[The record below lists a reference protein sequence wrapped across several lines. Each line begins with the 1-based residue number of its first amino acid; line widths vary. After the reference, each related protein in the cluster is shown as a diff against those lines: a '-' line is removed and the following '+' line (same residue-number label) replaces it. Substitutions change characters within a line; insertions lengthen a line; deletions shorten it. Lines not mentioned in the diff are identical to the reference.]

1 MGQQYGGKGGS
12 MSQASVIDL
21 AEAVGKSEESLDFLH
36 IVRVEEIY
44 PFPVREI
51 RDVISRYPNAREIVW
66 VQEEPKNMGAWTYI
80 EPRLEAVTTN
90 RLDVR
95 YIGRR
100 RRSSP
105 AEGNPTAHK
114 QEQARIIREALSRDV
129 VSSGAGTS
137 TYQKDRK

>member
-1 MGQQYGGKGGS
+1 
-12 MSQASVIDL
+12 
-21 AEAVGKSEESLDFLH
+21 
-36 IVRVEEIY
+36 
-44 PFPVREI
+44 
-51 RDVISRYPNAREIVW
+51 VISRYPNAREIVW

-95 YIGRR
+95 YVGRR